1 MDMTTVVFITGT
13 LSGFVGAVIG
23 QEVGRWQGVREQR
36 EMELWVRENTP
47 DKVPAVSPT
56 VGRMIELYESGL
68 SLAAVARRT
77 GFSDTKVRNELL
89 AAGVKMRRR
98 GAYRKGKK

>member
-23 QEVGRWQGVREQR
+23 QEVGRRQGVKEQR
-36 EMELWVRENTP
+36 ELELWVRENTP
-47 DKVPAVSPT
+47 DKVPAVSPL
-56 VGRMIELYESGL
+56 VGRMIELYEGGL